1 MSKPDYTR
9 VAGVLARAHALHGA
23 EREAWLA
30 EACGTD
36 VELRAE
42 VEALLAYEGE
52 GPALLATAG
61 IARALTPAFLSDLP
75 ADTAVEPPETIGAY
89 RILGVLGQGGM
100 GTVYRAQQLQP
111 IVREVALKLVRRG
124 LDTDRIVARFAAE
137 RQALARMDHPGI
149 ARVIDAGAS
158 GDGRPYFV
166 MELVEGQTLTAF
178 CDGRQLSIR
187 SRLDLFLAIC
197 AGVQHAHQ
205 RGIIHRDL
213 KPSNVLVRDRD
224 GVPEPKIIDFGI
236 QKAVTSDEG
245 AVLLTGDGAALGTP
259 EYMSPEQAG
268 LIDAETDTRTDV
280 YSLGALLYELL
291 SGKQPYELRL
301 RTPAELQRVLGG
313 GTPKRP
319 SVVAE
324 AAPVTVCD
332 ARAAT
337 PTQLTR
343 QLSGDLD
350 NIVLRAMATHP
361 DGRYQSVERFADD
374 IRRHLSGRPVQARD
388 ASWRYLTGRFV
399 ARHRV
404 EVAGAAVILLLL
416 VGFSVTSWIQARRLA
431 AERDRSVA
439 AEANART
446 EAATAQRTAD
456 FLTELFGVSDPNEAR
471 GSSVTAREL
480 LDRGAERVRS
490 DLQDEP
496 EVQAALM
503 GTMGGVYRR
512 LGLFKPS
519 TDLLEAS
526 LATRRRVLGGQHPD
540 VASSLHE
547 LARVLRDRGELE
559 RAETLQREAV
569 EIRLA
574 VETDRPALVAD
585 SLGVLGTIVERR
597 GRADEARRLYQD
609 ALARYSDL
617 YGPDDKRLG
626 STVNNLAS
634 LLHDKAA
641 YVEAEAMYR
650 RSIAMGKANY
660 GDDHLEV
667 AITMNNLGS
676 LLEETGRGGE
686 AEKLYVESLRIRRA
700 VLGDSHPSVATAL
713 NNLAGVRVQSRPAE
727 TVPMYREAMAIHLLR
742 QGEDHPLTIRTRTNL
757 ARALH
762 LTGALDEAEREYA
775 TALTHARA
783 RWPEGHLTLAAIL
796 LRQALLAGDRGQ
808 PSRAES
814 GLRSALDMRRKL
826 LAADHPQV
834 ADAEGA
840 LGEFLTRQRRF
851 AEAEALLVASHTTL
865 VARFGDS
872 DRRSLEAAERLATLR
887 RELSEPKAPGKSGR

>member
-1 MSKPDYTR
+1 MSKPDYAR
-9 VAGVLARAHALHGA
+9 VADVLAQAHALHGA
-23 EREAWLA
+23 ERDAWLDD
-30 EACGTD
+30 ACGSD
-36 VELRAE
+36 AELRAE
-42 VEALLAYEGE
+42 VEALLAHEGE

-61 IARALTPAFLSDLP
+61 IARALTPTFLSDLP
-75 ADTAVEPPETIGAY
+75 ADAAAGHPDTIGAY

-100 GTVYRAQQLQP
+100 GTVYRAEQLQP
-111 IVREVALKLVRRG
+111 LVRQVALKLVRRG
-124 LDTDRIVARFAAE
+124 LDTERIVARFAAE
-137 RQALARMDHPGI
+137 RQALARMDHPNI

-158 GDGRPYFV
+158 SDGRPYFV
-166 MELVEGQTLTAF
+166 MELVEGQALTAF
-178 CDGRQLSIR
+178 CDERRLSIR
-187 SRLDLFLAIC
+187 QRLDLFLAIC

-213 KPSNVLVRDRD
+213 KPTNVLVRDRD
-224 GVPEPKIIDFGI
+224 GVPEPKVIDFGI
-236 QKAVTSDEG
+236 QKAVASDEG
-245 AVLLTGDGAALGTP
+245 SVLLTGDGAALGTP

-268 LIDAETDTRTDV
+268 VIDAATDTRTDI

-291 SGKQPYELRL
+291 TGTQPYELRT

-313 GTPKRP
+313 GPPARP
-319 SVVAE
+319 SLVAA
-324 AAPVTVCD
+324 AAPAAIGD

-337 PTQLTR
+337 PAQLTR

-350 NIVLRAMATHP
+350 NIVRRAMATQP
-361 DGRYQSVERFADD
+361 DGRYASVERFADD

-388 ASWRYLTGRFV
+388 ASWRYLAGRFV
-399 ARHRV
+399 YRHRI
-404 EVAGAAVILLLL
+404 EVAGAAIILLLL

-439 AEANART
+439 AEANARI

-480 LDRGAERVRS
+480 LDRGAERIHS
-490 DLQDEP
+490 DLRNEP

-512 LGLFKPS
+512 LGLYQQS

-526 LATRRRVLGGQHPD
+526 LTTRRRVLGDRHPD
-540 VASSLHE
+540 VASSLHD
-547 LARVLRDRGELE
+547 LARLLRDRGELE

-569 EIRLA
+569 GIRMAA
-574 VETDRPALVAD
+574 VTDKPALIAD

-597 GRADEARRLYQD
+597 GRADEAQRLYED

-617 YGPDDKRLG
+617 YGADDPRLG
-626 STVNNLAS
+626 SVVNNLAS
-634 LLHDKAA
+634 LFHDKAA
-641 YVEAEAMYR
+641 YAEAEAMYR
-650 RSIAMGKANY
+650 RSISMGRANF

-676 LLEETGRGGE
+676 LLEETGRAAD
-686 AEKLYVESLRIRRA
+686 AEELYVESLRIRRR

-713 NNLAGVRVQSRPAE
+713 NNLAGVRVLSRPAAAL
-727 TVPMYREAMAIHLLR
+727 PLYREAMAIHLLR
-742 QGEDHPLTIRTRTNL
+742 QGADHPITIRTRTNL

-762 LTGALDEAEREYA
+762 LAGAIDEAEREYA
-775 TALTHARA
+775 TALAHGTT

-796 LRQALLAGDRGQ
+796 LRQALLAADRGQ

-814 GLRSALDMRRKL
+814 GLRSGLAMRRKL
-826 LAADHPQV
+826 LPADHPQI
-834 ADAEGA
+834 ADAEGS
-840 LGEFLTRQRRF
+840 LGAFLTGQQRF
-851 AEAEALLVASHTTL
+851 AEAETLLVASHATL
-865 VARFGDS
+865 VARFGAA
-872 DRRSLEAAERLATLR
+872 DRRSIEAAERLATLR
-887 RELSEPKAPGKSGR
+887 RSER